1 MMASDD
7 RAGGKSEKPEG
18 STKGGFLKLKFKSQK
33 ILENFYI
40 SNINTPNHYPEQK
53 IRIYRLKQ

>member
-7 RAGGKSEKPEG
+7 RAGGKSENPEG
-18 STKGGFLKLKFKSQK
+18 STKGGFLKLEFKSQK

-40 SNINTPNHYPEQK
+40 SKMNIPNLNLEQK
-53 IRIYRLKQ
+53 I